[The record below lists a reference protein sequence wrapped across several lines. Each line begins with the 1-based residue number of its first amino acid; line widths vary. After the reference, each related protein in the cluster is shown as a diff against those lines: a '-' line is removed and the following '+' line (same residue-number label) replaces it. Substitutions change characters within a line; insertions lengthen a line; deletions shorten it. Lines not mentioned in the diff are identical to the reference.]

1 MDLEPP
7 GKNLP
12 LKYFPPPPPKKKR
25 PLIYGLSMDY
35 SYILTNELDFYI
47 ENLNYMKIL

>member
-7 GKNLP
+7 GRNLP
-12 LKYFPPPPPKKKR
+12 LKYPPKNKIKL

-35 SYILTNELDFYI
+35 SYILTNEFDF
-47 ENLNYMKIL
+47 